1 MNVQVY
7 GVGMYGCVYASEGDL
22 CVCMRVNVY
31 MSVGMLHPV
40 RQLTWPHVAVGC
52 V

>member
-1 MNVQVY
+1 MYKQWCSKVTNVQVY

-31 MSVGMLHPV
+31 MSVGMLCPV
-40 RQLTWPHVAVGC
+40 L
-52 V
+52 